1 MEIRKISTKIAIP
14 LSHFLNFLCFN
25 VILLYALHD
34 CIKPRSQM
42 QLINGI
48 CQEDNVD
55 IKNSLTKGN
64 P

>member
-1 MEIRKISTKIAIP
+1 MEIRKISKITIP
-14 LSHFLNFLCFN
+14 LPHFLNFLCFN

-64 P
+64 S